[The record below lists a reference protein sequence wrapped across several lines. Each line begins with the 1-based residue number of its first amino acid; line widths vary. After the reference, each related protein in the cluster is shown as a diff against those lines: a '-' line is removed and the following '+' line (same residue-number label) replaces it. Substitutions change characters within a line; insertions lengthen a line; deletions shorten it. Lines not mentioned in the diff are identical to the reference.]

1 MTSANAGRLHVRGPF
16 CGYGSVLRHS
26 GVCSRQDCG
35 LLPCRFP
42 RSWFRL
48 ANGIFT
54 AIDGPGASLTVP
66 SRSNNL
72 GQAVG
77 AYVVPDGT
85 PG

>member
-1 MTSANAGRLHVRGPF
+1 
-16 CGYGSVLRHS
+16 
-26 GVCSRQDCG
+26 VCVPGQIVG
-35 LLPCRFP
+35 LLRCRSP

-48 ANGIFT
+48 ANGVFT
-54 AIDGPGASLTVP
+54 AIDGPGASLTVAY
-66 SRSNNL
+66 RSNNL